1 MSMPVEMD
9 LSGEALRNEFLRLA
23 PDEGLN
29 ESPWSGL
36 AIFRADKPATCVP
49 VVYEP
54 CICVVAHGRKQVHI
68 GGEVITYDPLNYLV
82 VGVPLPVEAEIVEAS
97 ESAPF
102 LSLRLNVDVAM
113 LSELLLDTQP
123 EPATDD
129 ASRAI
134 YASRMTSSLSSVV
147 SRLLRSLHNSNDAR
161 VLAPLAVRELLYHI
175 LVGEQGE
182 RLRSVAMR
190 DSRANRIAAVL
201 RFLHEHSNQPLT
213 VEELAKRAS
222 MSVSTFHHNFKSMTS
237 LPPLQYLK
245 MIRLHQARFLMLNDG
260 LGAGEAAYSVG
271 YNSASQFTREFRR
284 VFGAPPAREVRR
296 LQGSSSEPDRPV
308 ADGMN
313 A

>member
-1 MSMPVEMD
+1 MSTPIEAD
-9 LSGEALRNEFLRLA
+9 LSGGLPLSEFLRLA
-23 PDEGLN
+23 PEEGLN
-29 ESPWSGL
+29 ESLWPGL
-36 AIFRADKPATCVP
+36 AIFRADKPATRIP

-68 GGEVITYDPLNYLV
+68 GDEVISYDPLHYLV

-97 ESAPF
+97 KEAPF
-102 LSLRLNVDVAM
+102 LSLRLNIDIPM
-113 LSELLLDTQP
+113 LSELLLDAKP
-123 EPATDD
+123 EPGPDD
-129 ASRAI
+129 AARAI
-134 YASRMTSSLSSVV
+134 YASRMNSSLSGAV
-147 SRLLRSLHNSNDAR
+147 SRLLKSLHNTSDSR
-161 VLAPLAVRELLYHI
+161 VLAPLAIRELLYHI
-175 LVGEQGE
+175 LIGEQGE

-201 RFLHEHSNQPLT
+201 RYLHKHSSQPLS

-245 MIRLHQARFLMLNDG
+245 MIRLHQARLLMLNDG

-284 VFGAPPAREVRR
+284 VFGAPPAREIKR
-296 LQGSSSEPDRPV
+296 LQNSSTESGRSVTD
-308 ADGMN
+308 AMN